1 MPIAETDISVEVVEI
16 YPNLEFRLPSKLK
29 EQGTCHVIL
38 KVGELSMDIK
48 NIRYQIRSNGGV
60 WVGPPVNIYPDH
72 EANQKSQA
80 IKRKEGKVARPIYT
94 TVPTITFE
102 DPKIFDKVKEVI
114 KKELREDI

>member
-48 NIRYQIRSNGGV
+48 NIRYQIRSKGGV
-60 WVGPPVNIYPDH
+60 WVGLPVNIYPDH